1 MMLIGST
8 KQMMTRNLLWY
19 NLLFIIIILPV
30 CRFAVMENMRH
41 LLSAFNASTPL
52 HLGFKIGHPQVDQG
66 LMSGGAGYILTKEAI
81 RRFVEI
87 GLKQENT
94 SKANTTENI
103 RNSLCSSGHQGSED
117 VNLGNDC
124 SYVNFR
130 ITKLFLFIIVM

>member
-1 MMLIGST
+1 M
-8 KQMMTRNLLWY
+8 RYLL
-19 NLLFIIIILPV
+19 LT
-30 CRFAVMENMRH
+30 
-41 LLSAFNASTPL
+41 FNASTPL
-52 HLGFKIGHPQVDQG
+52 QLGFKFGHSRAIRQG
-66 LMSGGAGYILTKEAI
+66 FMSGGAGYILTKEAI

-130 ITKLFLFIIVM
+130 KTKLFLFIIVM